1 MKNKTLLNELK
12 IVESMIKQDLNK
24 EKIISNIYS
33 YIFKSSGKK
42 MRAMLSLIASSKKQ
56 NSNRIKLA
64 AVIELLH
71 TATLVHDDV
80 VDESP
85 TRRGIKSVNNTWS
98 NSHGVLIGD
107 YIYSKAFMYMVDIDN
122 NEIMKELANAT
133 NEISQGELIQLE
145 AIKNIDITL
154 NKLKKISYFKT
165 GRLFEASAKTGAIIA
180 NADIKYKENISK
192 CAKNLGILF
201 QIKDDLLDY
210 SEELKI
216 GKPVFQDIKEGKVTY
231 PFYFAYKNANF
242 KQKNQLKDLLINSR
256 NIKKNDIELIK
267 SLGGITKTHKLAN
280 QYYEKSINYAKKI
293 KVLNI
298 SEEMI
303 ELADTALNRKK
314 WVLVQRIIT
323 QKMN

>member
-56 NSNRIKLA
+56 NRNRIKLA

-133 NEISQGELIQLE
+133 NEISQGELIQLD

-210 SEELKI
+210 SEDLKI